1 MCGAGKR
8 EAQKNDLLVVVRALI
23 LGLVYQSSVDDI
35 PRARKTWHWDVCLF
49 YAHFCRAAIRRLNPV
64 VAVGNLTPPNNS
76 GSLATFTTLG
86 C

>member
-8 EAQKNDLLVVVRALI
+8 KAQKNDLLVVVRALI

-49 YAHFCRAAIRRLNPV
+49 YAHFCRAAIRRVNPV
-64 VAVGNLTPPNNS
+64 AP
-76 GSLATFTTLG
+76 LAT
-86 C
+86 